1 MNTAAIEK
9 SIELLN
15 SSKLD
20 ELRELLTFERQ
31 KSILAEQGKKS
42 SLLTAVKKFID
53 DKDLKN
59 TRPEFAKIQH
69 TEDGKQFIIDGQL
82 VVVWNKEHPELNVL
96 PQRSAEESFSVYKIL
111 LKPYEQTA
119 YSLSYKDKNII
130 ENIEKYCKIYK
141 HEKVGEM
148 LPIWIFDDCFNA
160 FYLKKLF
167 EIIGTDFETIYF
179 RESITHSTRTI
190 YTDDYSAIFLPMRLL
205 GGKEEEIKNRTDAF
219 ALALEEKSI

>member
-31 KSILAEQGKKS
+31 KSILVGQGKKT

-53 DKDLKN
+53 NNDLKT
-59 TRPEFAKIQH
+59 TRPELAKIQH
-69 TEDGKQFIIDGQL
+69 TEDGKQFIIDGYL
-82 VVVWNKEHPELNVL
+82 AVIWNNEHPELNAL
-96 PQRSAEESFSVYKIL
+96 PQRSAEESFPIHKVL

-119 YSLSYKDKNII
+119 YPLSLKDKMII

-141 HEKVGEM
+141 HERMGAF
-148 LPIWIFDDCFNA
+148 LPIWIFGDYFDA

-167 EIIGTDFETIYF
+167 DIVGTDFDTIYF
-179 RESITHSTRTI
+179 RESITSSARTI
-190 YTDDYSAIFLPMRLL
+190 YTDDYSAIFLPMRHL

-219 ALALEEKSI
+219 VLSLEEQSK

>member
-15 SSKLD
+15 SLKLD

-31 KSILAEQGKKS
+31 KSILAGQGKKS

-53 DKDLKN
+53 DKYLKT
-59 TRPEFAKIQH
+59 TRPELAKIQH
-69 TEDGKQFIIDGQL
+69 TEDGKQFIIDGYL
-82 VVVWNKEHPELNVL
+82 AVIWNNEHPELNAL
-96 PQRSAEESFSVYKIL
+96 PQRSAEESFPIYTVL

-119 YSLSYKDKNII
+119 YTLSAKDKKLI

-141 HEKVGEM
+141 LEKVGAM
-148 LPIWIFDDCFNA
+148 LPIWIFDDYFDA

-179 RESITHSTRTI
+179 RGSITRSARTI

-205 GGKEEEIKNRTDAF
+205 GGKEEEIKNRTEAF
-219 ALALEEKSI
+219 ALSLEE